1 MRMYEKE
8 GEKYQYKEKHIE
20 VKERQLLKKQIASER
35 NGSLCLL
42 SNGNDSFHS
51 KNLIFHKSKG
61 VQGTISRH

>member
-8 GEKYQYKEKHIE
+8 GEKFQYKEKHIE
-20 VKERQLLKKQIASER
+20 VKERKLLKKQIASER
-35 NGSLCLL
+35 NSPLCLL

-51 KNLIFHKSKG
+51 KNLIFHKSKD

>member
-8 GEKYQYKEKHIE
+8 GEKFQYKEKHIV
-20 VKERQLLKKQIASER
+20 VKERKLLKKQIASER

-51 KNLIFHKSKG
+51 KKLKFS
-61 VQGTISRH
+61 